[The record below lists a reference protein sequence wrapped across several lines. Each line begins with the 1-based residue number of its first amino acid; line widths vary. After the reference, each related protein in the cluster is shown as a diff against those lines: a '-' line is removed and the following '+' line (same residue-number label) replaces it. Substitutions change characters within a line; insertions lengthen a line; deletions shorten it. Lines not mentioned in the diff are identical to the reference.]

1 MANRSKIFQILAL
14 LAGVCLFVWV
24 IHTIGANAI
33 LDSLRAVGFG
43 FVVLLVIAGLRHLLR
58 AAAWACCF
66 EKGERRFSLFEL
78 FNVRLAGE
86 AIRYISFTGPLLG
99 EPAKA
104 ALLRK
109 RLPMVQGLSSLV
121 VENLTYTF
129 AAMLVTLC
137 GLGLFVANFTLHRNV
152 RFSALF
158 IAAFMFAMV
167 LAVRRAIT
175 RRTFDLSRLTRTLAG
190 AGGHDGARAWL
201 ERKSVGIERME
212 SNVYEFYNQRGYT
225 LLRVLLLELAAN
237 FASVLEVYVILS
249 FMNLQATFLAAFII
263 EAVMKVINF
272 AFFFV
277 PGQVGV
283 FEGGNALLL
292 KALGLGAAA
301 GVALALI
308 EKIRTL
314 AWTAYGLLALALLL
328 RKDSAD
334 SRNDLPTSISQSAI
348 EIRERGDAELPVR
361 GTAT

>member
-1 MANRSKIFQILAL
+1 MTNRMKMLQTLAL
-14 LAGVCLFVWV
+14 LAGVGLFVWV
-24 IHTIGANAI
+24 IYIIGANAI

-43 FVVLLVIAGLRHLLR
+43 FVVLIIISGLRHLLR
-58 AAAWACCF
+58 ATAWACCF
-66 EKGERRFSLFEL
+66 EKDERRFSLFEL

-86 AIRYISFTGPLLG
+86 AIRFVSFTGPLLG
-99 EPAKA
+99 EPTKA

-121 VENLTYTF
+121 IENLTYTF
-129 AAMLVTLC
+129 AAMLVTLA

-152 RFSALF
+152 RFSAF
-158 IAAFMFAMV
+158 VIAAFMLVTVF
-167 LAVRRAIT
+167 AVRRAIT
-175 RRTFDLSRLTRTLAG
+175 RRTFDLSRLTKTLAG
-190 AGGHDGARAWL
+190 MGVRGTGVWL
-201 ERKSVGIERME
+201 ESKSVGIERME
-212 SNVYEFYNQRGYT
+212 SNVYEFYDRRGHT

-237 FASVLEVYVILS
+237 FANVLEVYVILS
-249 FMNLQATFLAAFII
+249 FMDLQATFLAAFII
-263 EAVMKVINF
+263 EAIMKVINF

-277 PGQVGV
+277 PAQVGV

-292 KALGLGAAA
+292 KALGLGAPA

-314 AWTAYGLLALALLL
+314 VWTAYGLIALAFLLKKDSVNT
-328 RKDSAD
+328 RKDL
-334 SRNDLPTSISQSAI
+334 RTTTTQSSL